1 MRIITALIVAAI
13 ILAAPAIAEAQ
24 QAPRSANPC
33 VPHEVAVEQLTS
45 VFNEKMVGLGLG
57 KNQQTVVE
65 LYVGGSGS
73 WTILV
78 TLTNGMS
85 CIAASGQNW
94 TGGEFAQAPEQKS

>member
-1 MRIITALIVAAI
+1 MRVLSAL
-13 ILAAPAIAEAQ
+13 ILAALVVFAPVAVQAQ
-24 QAPRSANPC
+24 QVPRQAAPC
-33 VPHEVAVEQLTS
+33 VPHEVAVEQLTT
-45 VFNEKMVGLGLG
+45 VFKEEVIGLGLG

-94 TGGEFAQAPEQKS
+94 TGAEQTARRES

>member
-1 MRIITALIVAAI
+1 MRLISALIVAAI
-13 ILAAPAIAEAQ
+13 LLAAPAIAQAQ
-24 QAPRSANPC
+24 QAPQSANPC
-33 VPHEVAVEQLTS
+33 VPHDVAVEQLSS
-45 VFNEKMVGLGLG
+45 VFNEKMVGIGLG
-57 KNQQTVVE
+57 KNQQSVVE

-94 TGGEFAQAPEQKS
+94 SGEFAEGPKTPS